1 MGGGNMAA
9 GINIMAGGE
18 AGQGIQSIGGVLV
31 KTLVR
36 GGFNVFAD
44 QDYESR
50 VRGGHNFYRIRA
62 SEEEVH
68 AISPALDL
76 LIALNKET
84 IDIHEKEM
92 KPGGLIV
99 YDKEQTQ
106 VDNPGMNHF
115 NVPFN
120 RLAVDN
126 AQNKIMAN
134 TVAVGAAL
142 GLAEFDFSILTGVLE
157 DEFKRHGE
165 KVVQDN
171 IKAARAGY
179 DYAEEHCKECKFPRL
194 PLRKSDGRKML
205 LNAHESLCLGA
216 LVAGC
221 KFVAGYPMT
230 PSSNILEFMA
240 DKGREYGTIMIHV
253 EDEISAI
260 NMAIGAGFA
269 GLRSMVA
276 TSGGGF
282 SLMVEG
288 LALAGM
294 TETPVVI
301 VLGQRPGPAT
311 GLPTRTEQGEL
322 MYAIHAGH
330 GEFPRAVFAAKNAVD
345 AFYVT
350 VKAFNMAEKYQT
362 PVIILTDQY
371 LSSSYE
377 SIEKFDLSKV
387 IIDRGELVTG
397 ENADNS
403 NYKRHLITPSGVS
416 PRVFP
421 GLGKALVVTDSD
433 AHNEEGH
440 IIEDAATRKA
450 MVEKRMRKMEG
461 LKKDIIPPEY
471 HKAESARATLIGWGS
486 TYGAIHEAAD
496 MLNRD
501 GFNVNTLHFN
511 QLWPF
516 PVEQTIDALDT
527 AGKNIVIE
535 NNAAS
540 QLAGLIKRETGHS
553 IDQSILKY
561 DGRPFS
567 PQEIYDRVREEA
579 A

>member
-1 MGGGNMAA
+1 MAA
-9 GINIMAGGE
+9 GLNIMAGGE

-31 KTLVR
+31 KTMMR

-50 VRGGHNFYRIRA
+50 VRGGHNFYRIR
-62 SEEEVH
+62 SSDEEVH
-68 AISPALDL
+68 ALSPTLDL
-76 LIALNKET
+76 LIAMNRET

-92 KPGGLIV
+92 KPGGLII
-99 YDKEQTQ
+99 YDKEQTK
-106 VDNPGMNHF
+106 VDSPGSNHF
-115 NVPFN
+115 NVPFI
-120 RLAVDN
+120 RI
-126 AQNKIMAN
+126 AQDVAGNKIMAN

-142 GLAEFDFSILTGVLE
+142 GLAEFDFDTLTGVLKE
-157 DEFKRHGE
+157 EFARHGE
-165 KVVQDN
+165 KIIEDN

-179 DYAEEHCKECKFPRL
+179 EYAEEHCRECTFPRL
-194 PLRKSDGRKML
+194 PPRHPNGKKML
-205 LNAHESLCLGA
+205 ISAHEALCLGA
-216 LVAGC
+216 LAAGC
-221 KFVAGYPMT
+221 KFCAGYPMT

-240 DKGREYGTIMIHV
+240 DKGREYGAVMIHV

-260 NMAIGAGFA
+260 NMAAGAGFA

-288 LALAGM
+288 LALSGM

-301 VLGQRPGPAT
+301 VLGQRSGPAT

-322 MYAIHAGH
+322 LFAIHAGH
-330 GEFPRAVFAAKNAVD
+330 GEFSRAVFAPRNARD
-345 AFYVT
+345 AFYIA
-350 VKAFNMAEKYQT
+350 VKAFNTAEKYQT
-362 PVIILTDQY
+362 PVIILTDQL

-377 SIEKFDLSKV
+377 SIDKFDLSAV
-387 IIDRGELVTG
+387 AIDRGQLLTRG
-397 ENADNS
+397 EAGNGT
-403 NYKRHLITPSGVS
+403 YRRHLITPDGVS
-416 PRVFP
+416 PRAIP

-433 AHNEEGH
+433 EHNEEGH
-440 IIEDAATRKA
+440 IIEDAVTRKA
-450 MVEKRMRKMEG
+450 MVEKRLRKMEG
-461 LKKDIIPPEY
+461 LKKEVLPPEFRQNY
-471 HKAESARATLIGWGS
+471 QARATLIGWGS
-486 TYGAIHEAAD
+486 TYGAIQEAAD

-516 PVEQTIDALDT
+516 PVEETINALDT

-535 NNAAS
+535 NNATS
-540 QLAGLIKRETGHS
+540 QLSALIKRETLHKT
-553 IDQSILKY
+553 DLAILKY

>member
-1 MGGGNMAA
+1 MAA

-50 VRGGHNFYRIRA
+50 VRGGHNFYRIRS

-68 AISPALDL
+68 ALSQPLDL

-99 YDKEQTQ
+99 YDKEQTN
-106 VDNPGMNHF
+106 VDNPGTNHF

-120 RLAVDN
+120 RIAVDA

-142 GLAEFDFSILTGVLE
+142 GLAEFDFNILTGVLE
-157 DEFKRHGE
+157 EEFKRHGD

-171 IKAARAGY
+171 IKAAKAGY
-179 DYAEEHCKECKFPRL
+179 EYAEEHCKECKFPRL
-194 PLRKSDGRKML
+194 PPRKSDGRKML
-205 LNAHESLCLGA
+205 LSAHESLCLGA
-216 LVAGC
+216 LAAGC

-240 DKGREYGTIMIHV
+240 DKGHEYGTVMIHV

-260 NMAIGAGFA
+260 NMAVGAGFG

-330 GEFPRAVFAAKNAVD
+330 GEFPRAVFAPKNAVD
-345 AFYVT
+345 AFYVAIR
-350 VKAFNMAEKYQT
+350 AFNMAEKYQT

-377 SIEKFDLSKV
+377 SIGKFDLSKV
-387 IIDRGELVTG
+387 AIDRGELVPG
-397 ENADNS
+397 EKAGNG

-416 PRVFP
+416 PRALP

-433 AHNEEGH
+433 AHGEEGH

-450 MVEKRMRKMEG
+450 MVEKRMSKMEG
-461 LKKDIIPPEY
+461 LKKDVFPPVFQQSY
-471 HKAESARATLIGWGS
+471 QARATLIGWGS

-516 PVEQTIDALDT
+516 PAEQAIEALDA

-535 NNAAS
+535 NNAMS
-540 QLAGLIKRETGHS
+540 QLAGLIRRETGHS
-553 IDQSILKY
+553 IDQSVLKY

-567 PQEIYDRVREEA
+567 PQEIYDRVREEVA
-579 A
+579 